1 MQINMQINI
10 LGSPWTIEER
20 SEKDDPRLEDC
31 DGYTD
36 WTTHEIVIEREVQG
50 NLSNME
56 AYIRKVK
63 RHEIV
68 HAYAFECG
76 LAECSSLSSAWA
88 ESEEMIDW
96 IARIGPKIYNTWV
109 EAGAV
114 LPEDYTAE
122 QKKKSPPSWFEKAY
136 KENADKA
143 IQRLLE
149 EVKYRVEHPENE
161 CPFCGS
167 EARAMV
173 TWKGAPF
180 ELKKMEPLPGIN
192 LTTGQRDAA
201 DPPFMALAIETD
213 DGEDYIGIKYCP
225 ICGKYLDAAER

>member
-1 MQINMQINI
+1 MQIRI
-10 LGSPWTIEER
+10 LGSLWAIEER
-20 SEKDDPRLEDC
+20 SEENDPILKNC
-31 DGYTD
+31 DGYCD
-36 WTTHEIVIEREVQG
+36 WTVRKIIIERETQG
-50 NLSNME
+50 DLVDME
-56 AYIRKVK
+56 FYIRKVK

-68 HAYAFECG
+68 HAYLFEAG
-76 LAECSSLSSAWA
+76 LASSTAAVEAWA
-88 ESEEMIDW
+88 KNEEMIDW

-167 EARAMV
+167 KARAMV

>member
-1 MQINMQINI
+1 MQIRI
-10 LGSPWTIEER
+10 LGSLWAIEER
-20 SEKDDPRLEDC
+20 SEENDPILKNC
-31 DGYTD
+31 DGYCD
-36 WTTHEIVIEREVQG
+36 WTVRKIIIEREAQG
-50 NLSNME
+50 DLVDME
-56 AYIRKVK
+56 FYIRKVK

-68 HAYAFECG
+68 HAYLFEAG
-76 LAECSSLSSAWA
+76 LASSTAAVEAWA
-88 ESEEMIDW
+88 KNEEMIDW

-136 KENADKA
+136 KENEDKA

-161 CPFCGS
+161 CPFCGNK
-167 EARAMV
+167 ARAMV

-201 DPPFMALAIETD
+201 DPPFMALAFETD